1 MQRISR
7 IPRGKQIT
15 KDNKKS
21 TDNKTGE
28 TGTGQ
33 KVGDCMIAG

>member
-1 MQRISR
+1 MQHINR

-21 TDNKTGE
+21 TDKKAEGVRGE
-28 TGTGQ
+28 H
-33 KVGDCMIAG
+33 